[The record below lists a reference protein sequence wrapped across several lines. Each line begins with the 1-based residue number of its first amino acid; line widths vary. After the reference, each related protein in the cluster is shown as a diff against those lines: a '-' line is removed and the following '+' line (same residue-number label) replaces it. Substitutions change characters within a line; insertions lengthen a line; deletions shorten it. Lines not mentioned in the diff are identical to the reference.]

1 MGSLVHLA
9 TNKKLMITHY
19 LHCCVHIMLAI
30 ADLCDIIS
38 NELCT
43 VDDGGGRNGL
53 SSGTMSGIVVG
64 GIVIIIIGGGM
75 SMLVIFLFKKKRR
88 TKSVGMLLEIKT

>member
-1 MGSLVHLA
+1 MLA
-9 TNKKLMITHY
+9 TAY
-19 LHCCVHIMLAI
+19 SIMNYVKQYKF
-30 ADLCDIIS
+30 S

-43 VDDGGGRNGL
+43 VADGGGGNGV
-53 SSGTMSGIVVG
+53 SPGTISGIVGG

-88 TKSVGMLLEIKT
+88 TKSVGMLLQSTKPNTS

>member
-1 MGSLVHLA
+1 MCSQLLIYV
-9 TNKKLMITHY
+9 KLY
-19 LHCCVHIMLAI
+19 
-30 ADLCDIIS
+30 IIS

-43 VDDGGGRNGL
+43 VDDSGGGNGL
-53 SSGTMSGIVVG
+53 SPGTMSGIVGG

-88 TKSVGMLLEIKT
+88 NQSVGMLLESTKPNTR